1 VPQRL
6 PLEPL
11 LAGSLIWA
19 ARAYFACDQQ
29 VISRKFRFVL
39 RGLQMF
45 KATSRW
51 AKFIRESHLSL
62 DVSGIAL
69 LLDQIHRPHYDK
81 RFDPI
86 RRADFLIAHFRAI
99 RTKLGPN
106 AYERLLQNQ
115 DLHLGTIVGKQ
126 NATYGVRFALN
137 SQFSK
142 EGSICL
148 SLYRNDEFLMTLAVS
163 LGAQSGSLV
172 TNPTIFIGCIQST
185 NREPKEQLRL
195 ATKELFGIQPRF
207 LLMQALRAVASVW
220 GVDQI
225 EAISGVNHPYQQR
238 PSDRDRVRID
248 YDSFWELIGGHR
260 SDSGNYSIPL
270 TVEFKDIN
278 AYPSEKRNEQRNR
291 RMLIEKLASQIKSA
305 LNSFQPV
312 A

>member
-1 VPQRL
+1 MPQRL

-11 LAGSLIWA
+11 LAGSLLWA

-29 VISRKFRFVL
+29 VISRKFRFVF

-45 KATSRW
+45 EATSRW
-51 AKFIRESHLSL
+51 AQFIRESHLSL

-69 LLDQIHRPHYDK
+69 LLDQIHRPHYDW

-86 RRADFLIAHFRAI
+86 RRADFLIGHYRAI

-106 AYERLLQNQ
+106 AYARLLQHQ

-126 NATYGVRFALN
+126 NVPYEVRFALN

-163 LGAQSGSLV
+163 LGTQSGPSE
-172 TNPTIFIGCIQST
+172 TIQTIFIGCIQST

-207 LLMQALRAVASVW
+207 LLIQALRAVASAW
-220 GVDQI
+220 GLNQL
-225 EAISGVNHPYQQR
+225 EATSGANHPYQRR
-238 PSDRDRVRID
+238 PADRDRVRID
-248 YDSFWELIGGHR
+248 YDSFWELVGGQR
-260 SDSGNYSIPL
+260 NDSGNYSIPL
-270 TVEFKDIN
+270 TVELKDIN

-291 RMLIEKLASQIKSA
+291 RMLTEKLARQIKSA
-305 LNSFQPV
+305 LDSFQPV